1 MNAPAIRTLKT
12 MCPMNCHP
20 TLCGMEVTVDGDEFV
35 EIKGD
40 PTHPDS
46 KGALCMRGQ
55 AAHEIVGN
63 PKRLSTPLMRDKRS
77 GDLREATWD
86 EAYTR
91 ITEAMRDV
99 APHETAFWGGH
110 GLAVN
115 DYGVSVK
122 GQVMARFAHL
132 YGAQIW
138 GGPMICWGLGGLGFA
153 LTGAISTS
161 TLQDM
166 EDHADLIIMWGT
178 NSASQANTVKPMMAA
193 KKRGAYVVNIDV
205 RRADVS
211 AFANETLIV
220 RPGSDAALA
229 LAMMHVII
237 AEGLL
242 DQAYVAANTVGFEAL
257 KAHVMEYT
265 PEWAASE
272 TGLDAT
278 IIIALARRYAATRAA
293 TIVAGGS
300 SMHKTGNSW
309 KAARAIA
316 CLPALTGA
324 YGQPGGGMGVR
335 HGVHSHGR
343 QLNNT
348 VPPRGDG
355 PWVPNDM
362 EAMLQAMEDRRVK
375 VMLTFGS
382 NMLSSFAD
390 SNRAIAAIEKTDL
403 FTTFDIF
410 LNETGRTHADIVL
423 PSTIWLEELG
433 CKATGG
439 HLHLTDIALPPT
451 ADARPLYRV
460 IPELA
465 SLTGV
470 ADVYPWA
477 SHEDAIDAVINT
489 PSTNHATVAKMRAN
503 GGRIALNV
511 SASAYDDLKFDTPS
525 GKIEFVSDKAEKMGL
540 PALPVQGDTPVGEAP
555 LYLAHGRAWTH
566 FHAFYNHGRALPT
579 LAERDPEPELWI
591 NPEDADA
598 CSVTDRAKIELK
610 SENGVFE
617 AFAKLTD
624 QVPPGTVWMHDG
636 WFGLN
641 RLTNSR
647 AAVPDTALDGFG
659 FTVGQSD
666 YQAEVEVRLVKSA
679 VAPL

>member
-1 MNAPAIRTLKT
+1 MNAPATRILKT

-20 TLCGMEVTVDGDEFV
+20 TLCGMEVTVEGDRFIG
-35 EIKGD
+35 IKGD

-63 PKRLSTPLMRDKRS
+63 DKRLTVPLMRDERG
-77 GDLREATWD
+77 GDLRKATWD
-86 EAYTR
+86 EAYDR
-91 ITEAMRDV
+91 ITSAMGAVENHEV
-99 APHETAFWGGH
+99 ALWGGH

-138 GGPMICWGLGGLGFA
+138 GGPMICWGLGGFGFG
-153 LTGAISTS
+153 LTGAINTS
-161 TLQDM
+161 TLADM
-166 EDHADLIIMWGT
+166 EANAELIIMWGT
-178 NSASQANTVKPMMAA
+178 NSASQANTVRPLMAA
-193 KKRGAYVVNIDV
+193 KKRGAYVVNIDI

-211 AFANETLIV
+211 AFADETLIV

-229 LAMMHVII
+229 LAMMNVII
-237 AEGLL
+237 AEGVGDDAFIASHTL
-242 DQAYVAANTVGFEAL
+242 GFEEL
-257 KAHVMEYT
+257 KADVVRYT
-265 PEWAASE
+265 PDWAATE
-272 TGLDAT
+272 TGLDAEV
-278 IIIALARRYAATRAA
+278 IIALARRFAATRAA

-300 SMHKTGNSW
+300 SMHKSGNGW

-343 QLNNT
+343 QLNSI
-348 VPPRGDG
+348 VPPRTGDG
-355 PWVPNDM
+355 PWTPGDM
-362 EAMLQAMEDRRVK
+362 EAILSAMEDRRVK

-390 SNRAIAAIEKTDL
+390 AGRTAKALANTDL

-410 LNETGRTHADIVL
+410 LNETGRAYADIIL

-439 HLHLTDIALPPT
+439 HIHLSDTALPPIGE
-451 ADARPLYRV
+451 ARPLYRI
-460 IPELA
+460 IPEIA
-465 SLTGV
+465 ERVGV

-477 SHEDAIDAVINT
+477 SHEDAINAVINN
-489 PSTNHATVAKMRAN
+489 PSMGNATVAKMRAN
-503 GGRIALNV
+503 GGRVALNV

-525 GKIEFVSDKAEKMGL
+525 GKIEFVSDKARRMGL
-540 PALPVQGDTPVGEAP
+540 PALPVPGETPKGERP

-566 FHAFYNHGRALPT
+566 FHAFYDHGRALPT

-591 NPEDADA
+591 SPSDAKARGIKDRAAIRLENAKGAFDA
-598 CSVTDRAKIELK
+598 VAKVTDQAPE
-610 SENGVFE
+610 
-617 AFAKLTD
+617 
-624 QVPPGTVWMHDG
+624 GTVWMHDG

-641 RLTNSR
+641 TLTESQ
-647 AAVPDTALDGFG
+647 AALPETALNGFA

-666 YQAEVEVRLVKSA
+666 YQAEIEVTLR
-679 VAPL
+679 PG

>member
-1 MNAPAIRTLKT
+1 MNAPATRTLKTPRTLKT

-20 TLCGMEVTVDGDEFV
+20 TLCGMEVAVEGDRLV
-35 EIKGD
+35 SIKGD

-46 KGALCMRGQ
+46 KGSLCMRGQ

-63 PKRLSTPLMRDKRS
+63 DKRLTTPLMRDRR
-77 GDLREATWD
+77 GGELRAATWD
-86 EAYTR
+86 EAYAR
-91 ITEAMRDV
+91 ITAAMGAVD
-99 APHETAFWGGH
+99 PHEVAFWGGH
-110 GLAVN
+110 GLAAN

-122 GQVMARFAHL
+122 GQIMARFAHL

-138 GGPMICWGLGGLGFA
+138 GGPMICWGLGGFGFG

-166 EDHADLIIMWGT
+166 EDHAEMIIMWGA

-193 KKRGAYVVNIDV
+193 KKRGAYVVNIDI
-205 RRADVS
+205 RRADIS
-211 AFANETLIV
+211 AFVDETLIV

-229 LAMMHVII
+229 LAMMNVII
-237 AEGLL
+237 SEGLG
-242 DQAYVAANTVGFEAL
+242 DDAFIAANTVGYDELA
-257 KAHVMEYT
+257 ADVRQYT
-265 PEWAASE
+265 PEWAAAE
-272 TGLDAT
+272 TGLDAEA
-278 IIIALARRYAATRAA
+278 IIALARRFASTKAA

-300 SMHKTGNSW
+300 SMHKSGNAW

-343 QLNNT
+343 RLNSV
-348 VPPRGDG
+348 VPPRTGDG
-355 PWVPNDM
+355 PWVPDDM
-362 EAMLQAMEDRRVK
+362 EAMLRAMEDRTVK

-390 SNRAIAAIEKTDL
+390 SERTMAALAKTDL

-410 LNETGRTHADIVL
+410 LNETGRAHADIVL
-423 PSTIWLEELG
+423 PGTIWLEELG

-439 HLHLTDIALPPT
+439 HIHLCDTALPV
-451 ADARPLYRV
+451 AGEARPLYRI

-465 SLTGV
+465 DRVGV
-470 ADVYPWA
+470 KDVYPWA
-477 SHEDAIDAVINT
+477 SHEEAIDAVINT
-489 PSTNHATVAKMRAN
+489 PSMGDATVAKMRAN
-503 GGRIALNV
+503 GGRVALNV
-511 SASAYDDLKFDTPS
+511 SGSAYDDLRFDTPS
-525 GKIEFVSDKAEKMGL
+525 GKIEFLSEKARQMGL
-540 PALPVQGDTPVGEAP
+540 PALPVPGETPKRERP

-591 NPEDADA
+591 SEGDAA
-598 CSVTDRAKIELK
+598 ARGILDRAPIRLQNAKGAFDAVAKI
-610 SENGVFE
+610 
-617 AFAKLTD
+617 TD
-624 QVPPGTVWMHDG
+624 QVPDGTVWMHDG

-641 RLTNSR
+641 GLTESR
-647 AAVPDTALDGFG
+647 AVLPKTALHGFP

-666 YQAEVEVRLVKSA
+666 YQAEIEVSLR
-679 VAPL
+679 

>member
-1 MNAPAIRTLKT
+1 MNAPATRTLKT

-20 TLCGMEVTVDGDEFV
+20 TLCGMEVTVAGDRFV
-35 EIKGD
+35 GIKGD

-46 KGALCMRGQ
+46 RGSLCMRGQ

-63 PKRLSTPLMRDKRS
+63 DKRLTVPLMRDSRG

-86 EAYTR
+86 EVYDR
-91 ITEAMRDV
+91 IAAAMGVVESHEV
-99 APHETAFWGGH
+99 ALWGGH

-122 GQVMARFAHL
+122 GQIMGRFAHL

-138 GGPMICWGLGGLGFA
+138 GGPMICWGLGGLGFG

-161 TLQDM
+161 TLADM
-166 EDHADLIIMWGT
+166 EAHAELIVMWGT

-193 KKRGAYVVNIDV
+193 KKRGAYVVNIDI

-211 AFANETLIV
+211 AFADETLIV

-229 LAMMHVII
+229 LAMMNVII
-237 AEGLL
+237 SEGLG
-242 DQAYVAANTVGFEAL
+242 DGAFIAANTVGYDDLAD
-257 KAHVMEYT
+257 HVAKYT
-265 PEWAASE
+265 PDWAAAE
-272 TGLDAT
+272 TGLEPEV
-278 IIIALARRYAATRAA
+278 IIALARRYASTKAA

-300 SMHKTGNSW
+300 SMHKTGNGW
-309 KAARAIA
+309 KGARAIS

-343 QLNNT
+343 RLNRIA
-348 VPPRGDG
+348 PPRTGDG
-355 PWVPNDM
+355 PWVPDDM
-362 EAMLQAMEDRRVK
+362 EAMLKAMEDRRVK

-390 SNRAIAAIEKTDL
+390 SERAKAAVGQTDL

-410 LNETGRTHADIVL
+410 LNETGRRHADIVL

-439 HLHLTDIALPPT
+439 HIHLSDMALPP
-451 ADARPLYRV
+451 AGEARPLYRV

-465 SLTGV
+465 ERIGLDG
-470 ADVYPWA
+470 VYPWA
-477 SHEDAIDAVINT
+477 SHEEAIDAVINT
-489 PSTNHATVAKMRAN
+489 PSMGDATVARMRAN
-503 GGRIALNV
+503 GGRVALNV

-525 GKIEFVSDKAEKMGL
+525 GKIEFLSAKAEKMGL
-540 PALPVQGDTPVGEAP
+540 PALPVPGETPGRVRP

-566 FHAFYNHGRALPT
+566 FHAFYDHGRALPT
-579 LAERDPEPELWI
+579 LAGRDPAPELWI
-591 NPEDADA
+591 SPADA
-598 CSVTDRAKIELK
+598 AARGVADRAPIRL
-610 SENGVFE
+610 ENDKATFDAV
-617 AFAKLTD
+617 AKVTD
-624 QVPPGTVWMHDG
+624 QVPDGTVWMHDG

-641 RLTNSR
+641 GLTDSR
-647 AAVPDTALDGFG
+647 AALPETALGGFP

-666 YQAEVEVRLVKSA
+666 YQAEIEVTPR
-679 VAPL
+679 